1 MASVASTQAAASGVR
16 FSADFISH
24 IPRYEQAI
32 RRQPVMGWARERGLD
47 EDLAQLALIDLAR
60 VDARYDASRATSPH
74 HFRLAV
80 LSSRVSDCANVLK
93 NMYREVTGEIDPDL
107 HADDD
112 AEGKDD
118 DVRHGKDEGGE
129 GDPVL
134 DRAMRAQG
142 AQAAYMAIKT
152 LPSRQREVI
161 ELMLEDMTDREMAE
175 HLGVTVQAVNKT
187 RLAAISKLRQVV
199 GAQFATN

>member
-1 MASVASTQAAASGVR
+1 MASVASTQAAQGGVR

-24 IPRYEQAI
+24 IPRYQQAI

-107 HADDD
+107 DPDD
-112 AEGKDD
+112 EVGEDD
-118 DVRHGKDEGGE
+118 DVQRGSDERAE

-134 DRAMRAQG
+134 ERAMRAQI
-142 AQAAYMAIKT
+142 ALATYLAIKA
-152 LPSRQREVI
+152 LPARQREVI
-161 ELMLEDMTDREMAE
+161 ELQLEDMTDKEIAE
-175 HLGVTVQAVNKT
+175 QFGVTVQAVNKT
-187 RLAAISKLRQVV
+187 KLAAIANLRQVV
-199 GAQFATN
+199 GAQFATS